1 MRASEAEYDPAAV
14 MDHPSPLLERIP
26 EMTIDELLILM
37 EEDQLEVNSPE
48 YALVSQR
55 FKKLQLLADMKRVKR
70 TLEGS
75 DDEISGPSK
84 RAKMEFKYTN
94 ISKLE
99 PTATLRQFADW
110 KADMTNLF
118 DGSPSK
124 FRTNSMKIIAAQQY
138 MTDQAK
144 ALWRTHLRSAPSD
157 DTWDKFLQW
166 AQIVVARGANFM
178 ASIAQEHHEAHQ
190 KESQSP
196 VKFDAYLSSLESVM
210 DERSQPVQAMDFFT
224 RLSRRLR
231 AKMEMSGRDQLP
243 ATRQEMVAFAQRV
256 WHGLEQA
263 NVTKGKDSN
272 FRSSK
277 DQSLSSSPFRT
288 RVEKNYGH
296 FWRRGRNSPLA
307 SRITDP
313 TKANKFLNG
322 TNKFPNGTNKFLTG
336 TYKFPT
342 GTNDKRESCC
352 FKCGSTKHF
361 AKTCDESG
369 PSDAKEPPKEKKP
382 KVQQVKKKQLDDLS
396 DSDSDNS
403 EN

>member
-1 MRASEAEYDPAAV
+1 
-14 MDHPSPLLERIP
+14 
-26 EMTIDELLILM
+26 
-37 EEDQLEVNSPE
+37 
-48 YALVSQR
+48 
-55 FKKLQLLADMKRVKR
+55 
-70 TLEGS
+70 
-75 DDEISGPSK
+75 
-84 RAKMEFKYTN
+84 
-94 ISKLE
+94 
-99 PTATLRQFADW
+99 
-110 KADMTNLF
+110 MTNLF

-144 ALWRTHLRSAPSD
+144 ALWRTHLRSAPTD
-157 DTWDKFLQW
+157 DTWDNFLQW

-190 KESQSP
+190 RESQSP